1 MPPGK
6 VLSVAQGRDAPSDY
20 TACTD
25 LCYNRPKFGAMS
37 SHRARSSE
45 RRLSKEPFW
54 KESAFVVDSYQPVA
68 ALVLPTYNERENLP
82 ALVAAIR
89 SLPLA
94 VQIIVVDDNSPD
106 GTGALA
112 DGLAEA
118 YPGIDVVHRAGKQGL
133 GTAYAAGFARALA
146 GPAPL
151 ICTMDADFAHDPR
164 YLPALVQGG
173 QRWDLTIGSRYVRG
187 GGVVNWG
194 MGRKLLSWGANAIA
208 HAVLGLQARDCTA
221 GFRCYR
227 RKVLETIDPNSIR
240 ANGYSYLI
248 EMLYNVQR
256 AGFTVGETPI
266 IFADRRLGQSK
277 ISRNEIYRAMRTV
290 ARLGLRQLKGK
301 FGQCETRD
309 PAPA

>member
-1 MPPGK
+1 
-6 VLSVAQGRDAPSDY
+6 
-20 TACTD
+20 
-25 LCYNRPKFGAMS
+25 MS
-37 SHRARSSE
+37 
-45 RRLSKEPFW
+45 
-54 KESAFVVDSYQPVA
+54 ESAFVANPYPPVA

-89 SLPLA
+89 ALP
-94 VQIIVVDDNSPD
+94 VVIQIIVVDDNSPD

-112 DGLAEA
+112 DELAQEH
-118 YPGIDVVHRAGKQGL
+118 GSVEVIHRPGKQGL

-146 GPAPL
+146 TPVPL
-151 ICTMDADFAHDPR
+151 ICTMDADFSHDPR
-164 YLPALVQGG
+164 YLPALVEGG
-173 QRWDLTIGSRYVRG
+173 KRYDLTIGSRYVRG

-194 MGRKLLSWGANAIA
+194 AGRKLLSWGANAVA
-208 HAVLGLQARDCTA
+208 HVMLGLRARDCTA

-227 RKVLETIDPNSIR
+227 RRVLETIDPASIR

-248 EMLYNVQR
+248 EMLYNVER

-277 ISRNEIYRAMRTV
+277 ISKNEIYRAMRTV
-290 ARLGLRQLKGK
+290 ARLGLRRLKGK
-301 FGQCETRD
+301 FTRCVTRD

>member
-1 MPPGK
+1 M
-6 VLSVAQGRDAPSDY
+6 
-20 TACTD
+20 
-25 LCYNRPKFGAMS
+25 
-37 SHRARSSE
+37 
-45 RRLSKEPFW
+45 
-54 KESAFVVDSYQPVA
+54 KESAFVAESYQPVA

-89 SLPLA
+89 DLPLA
-94 VQIIVVDDNSPD
+94 IQIIVVDDNSPD

-112 DGLAEA
+112 DGLARQ
-118 YPGIDVVHRAGKQGL
+118 YPGVEVVHRAGKQGL

-146 GPAPL
+146 TPVPL
-151 ICTMDADFAHDPR
+151 ICTMDADFSHDPG
-164 YLPALVQGG
+164 YLPALVNGTRG
-173 QRWDLTIGSRYVRG
+173 RDLMIGSRYVPG

-194 MGRKLLSWGANAIA
+194 AGRKLLSWGANSVA
-208 HAVLGLQARDCTA
+208 HLVLGLHARDCTA

-227 RKVLETIDPNSIR
+227 RNVLETIDPGSIR

-248 EMLYNVQR
+248 EMLYNVER

-290 ARLGLRQLKGK
+290 ARLGLRRLKGK
-301 FGQCETRD
+301 FTRCVTRD